1 MKRKGLFLGLA
12 LVLGLGLASCGINE
26 KSAEKIN
33 VAAAKEDHFTYEE
46 VIKKYGTPVVNGV
59 VSGFGVE
66 ETGVCTW
73 YEGCEN
79 MDEVNAKLE
88 KGKSIDVLVVTF
100 ANGLA
105 TKAEYSVAEPKED

>member
-1 MKRKGLFLGLA
+1 MEKKDTTFAVIGCGQFGGSVVEELA
-12 LVLGLGLASCGINE
+12 RQGADVLAIDN
-26 KSAEKIN
+26 N
-33 VAAAKEDHFTYEE
+33 EE

-100 ANGLA
+100 ANGKA